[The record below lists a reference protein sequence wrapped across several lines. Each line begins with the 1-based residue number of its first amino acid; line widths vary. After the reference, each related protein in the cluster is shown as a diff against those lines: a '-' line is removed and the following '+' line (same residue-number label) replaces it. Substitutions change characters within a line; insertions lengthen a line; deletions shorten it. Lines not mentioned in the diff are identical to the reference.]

1 MIQYIGLWCN
11 GSTGGSNPL
20 GLSSN
25 LSGLTKFYLKMFSMS
40 FLEELKKKM
49 DERKSPVTVINRGVT
64 PLSLLG
70 IAFIV
75 LKVMGQITW
84 SWWWVLAPFW
94 IPVVIAVSIVFFVLL
109 LLAIIAAKEQKVTV
123 EVEAPKKR
131 TRTKKTKKDD
141 GAGVEGKN
149 E

>member
-1 MIQYIGLWCN
+1 
-11 GSTGGSNPL
+11 
-20 GLSSN
+20 
-25 LSGLTKFYLKMFSMS
+25 MS
-40 FLEELKKKM
+40 FLEELKKKV
-49 DERKSPVTVINRGVT
+49 DAQRNPVTVVNRGVT
-64 PLSLLG
+64 SLSLLG

-109 LLAIIAAKEQKVTV
+109 LLAIIAAKEQNVSV
-123 EVEAPKKR
+123 EEEAPKKKPR
-131 TRTKKTKKDD
+131 IKKTKKED

>member
-1 MIQYIGLWCN
+1 
-11 GSTGGSNPL
+11 
-20 GLSSN
+20 
-25 LSGLTKFYLKMFSMS
+25 MS
-40 FLEELKKKM
+40 FLEELKKKV
-49 DERKSPVTVINRGVT
+49 DAQRSPVTVVNRGVT

-94 IPVVIAVSIVFFVLL
+94 IPVVLAVTLL
-109 LLAIIAAKEQKVTV
+109 LFIILVIGIVASKEQKIVV
-123 EVEAPKKR
+123 EASAPKKKA
-131 TRTKKTKKDD
+131 RTKKTKKED

-149 E
+149 G

>member
-1 MIQYIGLWCN
+1 M
-11 GSTGGSNPL
+11 
-20 GLSSN
+20 
-25 LSGLTKFYLKMFSMS
+25 
-40 FLEELKKKM
+40 FLEELKKKV
-49 DERKSPVTVINRGVT
+49 DAQRSSVTVVNRGVT

-94 IPVVIAVSIVFFVLL
+94 IPVVIAVSLFFFVIL
-109 LLAIIAAKEQKVTV
+109 LLAIIAAEEPTINV
-123 EVEAPKKR
+123 EVEASKKK
-131 TRTKKTKKDD
+131 TRTKKTKKED
-141 GAGVEGKN
+141 GTGVEGKN

>member
-1 MIQYIGLWCN
+1 M
-11 GSTGGSNPL
+11 T
-20 GLSSN
+20 
-25 LSGLTKFYLKMFSMS
+25 
-40 FLEELKKKM
+40 LEELKKKV
-49 DERKSPVTVINRGVT
+49 DAQKSPVTVVNRGVT

-94 IPVVIAVSIVFFVLL
+94 IPVVIAVSIVFLCLL
-109 LLAIIAAKEQKVTV
+109 LLAIIAAKEQKGIEV
-123 EVEAPKKR
+123 EVSKKK
-131 TRTKKTKKDD
+131 TRTTKTKKED

>member
-1 MIQYIGLWCN
+1 
-11 GSTGGSNPL
+11 
-20 GLSSN
+20 
-25 LSGLTKFYLKMFSMS
+25 MS
-40 FLEELKKKM
+40 FLEELKKKV
-49 DERKSPVTVINRGVT
+49 DAQRSPVTVVNRGVT

-94 IPVVIAVSIVFFVLL
+94 IPVVIAVTVLLFVLL
-109 LLAIIAAKEQKVTV
+109 MIAIIASKDAKKLEEVKEPEAKVEEKV
-123 EVEAPKKR
+123 AEKKAR
-131 TRTKKTKKDD
+131 SKKAKKED
-141 GAGVEGKN
+141 GTGAEGKN

>member
-1 MIQYIGLWCN
+1 
-11 GSTGGSNPL
+11 
-20 GLSSN
+20 
-25 LSGLTKFYLKMFSMS
+25 MS

-49 DERKSPVTVINRGVT
+49 DERKGPVTVVNRGVT

-94 IPVVIAVSIVFFVLL
+94 IPVVLAVTLL
-109 LLAIIAAKEQKVTV
+109 LFIILVIGIIASKEQKIVV
-123 EVEAPKKR
+123 EASAPKKKA
-131 TRTKKTKKDD
+131 RTKKTKKED

-149 E
+149 G